1 MKKSHRFGIIAGT
14 TIITSLFFTSSN
26 AFAWSSYLTGV
37 RVGFASRTWGDH
49 SYTEINFTRC
59 TTDFSGRASVDVQ
72 LVRVDTTPDTY
83 YDTKHFT
90 ECFTLGDGDETST
103 GTWSGLPAGDYRFFI
118 KAINNADVNVLSVAD
133 VTVDTTKAD

>member
-1 MKKSHRFGIIAGT
+1 MKRVRRLGIVTGT
-14 TIITSLFFTSSN
+14 TIITSLFFISSN
-26 AFAWSSYLTGV
+26 AFAWTSELRGV
-37 RVGFASRTWGDH
+37 RVGFPSRTWSDQG
-49 SYTEINFTRC
+49 YTEINFTHC

-118 KAINNADVNVLSVAD
+118 KAINNADVNVLSVD
-133 VTVDTTKAD
+133 KVNVDTTKAD